1 MKFLLKK
8 RRFVYSECGH
18 IMNKDSHNPDIANLF
33 LSEKKMRN
41 KIADQLECR
50 KNSGVVD
57 KESKRQSRLTALTD
71 FNDQDLMQF
80 IDSALED
87 IK

>member
-1 MKFLLKK
+1 
-8 RRFVYSECGH
+8 
-18 IMNKDSHNPDIANLF
+18 
-33 LSEKKMRN
+33 MRN